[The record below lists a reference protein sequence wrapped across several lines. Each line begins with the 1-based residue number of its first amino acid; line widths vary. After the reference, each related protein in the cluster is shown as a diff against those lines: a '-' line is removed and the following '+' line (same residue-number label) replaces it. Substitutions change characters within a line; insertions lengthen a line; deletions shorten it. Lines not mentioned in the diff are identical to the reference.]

1 MSILD
6 FVSSSF
12 RLSFKRILCITV
24 LLIEVICK
32 LGVGVR
38 GRWYNWW
45 FKFSWDRPVRLHVLF
60 IRSFFA
66 ADISLTLWIDP
77 QEVNY

>member
-1 MSILD
+1 MQVINN
-6 FVSSSF
+6 F
-12 RLSFKRILCITV
+12 V

-38 GRWYNWW
+38 GRWYIWW

-60 IRSFFA
+60 DLFSPLTFL
-66 ADISLTLWIDP
+66 SL
-77 QEVNY
+77 E